1 MQCILS
7 LMKTKQE
14 VVEQMGGNVTIVA
27 VEGATW
33 NEARDERKAFMASV
47 RAAGGECRIG
57 VNKNGKSGK
66 PVGHWFQRSYCADF
80 ITDGYVA
87 WVLVA
92 TA

>member
-1 MQCILS
+1 MQCMLS

-14 VVEQMGGNVTIVA
+14 VVEQMGGSVEIVV
-27 VEGATW
+27 VEGETW
-33 NEARDERKAFMASV
+33 EEAREERKAFMASV

-66 PVGHWFQRSYCADF
+66 PVGHWFRHGCVADF